1 MHCVREIAKD
11 FYWVGAQDNRLELFE
26 NLFPIPKGI
35 AYNSYLI
42 TDEKN
47 ILLDS
52 VDYSVGRQFIENIK
66 YVLKDKQ
73 LDYLIVNHMEP
84 DHCSLIEELIK
95 NYPNMKIIGN
105 VQTIRILKQFYELN
119 IDSKVEVVDET
130 TTICTGKHN
139 FKFIMAPM
147 VHWPEVMVTY
157 EEKEKV
163 LFSADAFGSFGAL
176 NGNLFND
183 DVNFEEEWLSEA
195 RRYFTNI
202 VGKYGAQVQNLLKK
216 VSQLEV
222 RMICPLHGVV
232 WRNNLEYII
241 QKYDQWSKYEPE
253 ENSVLI
259 VYSSVYGNT
268 ENVVNVLAN
277 YLGENG
283 IKNIAIYDVS
293 ITDLSYLVSESFK
306 YSNIV
311 IAATTYNLGIFPKI
325 ESYLSDIKAL
335 NLQKRTISII
345 ENSTWVPGIVTKK
358 IEETIKQMKEMTILE
373 NKYSIKSSAK
383 NNEYENIQNIGKEI
397 IENIKQ
403 SKKNNY
409 K

>member
-11 FYWVGAQDNRLELFE
+11 FYWVGAQDNRLGLFE

-66 YVLKDKQ
+66 YVLNGKQ
-73 LDYLIVNHMEP
+73 LDYLVVNHMEP

-95 NYPNMKIIGN
+95 DYPNMKIIGN
-105 VQTIRILKQFYELN
+105 AQTIRILKQFYEFN
-119 IDSKVEVVDET
+119 IDSKVQIVDET

-183 DVNFEEEWLSEA
+183 DVNFEEEWIPEA

-222 RMICPLHGVV
+222 EKICPLHGVV

-241 QKYDQWSKYEPE
+241 QKYDQWSKYESE

-283 IKNIAIYDVS
+283 IKNIAIYDASV
-293 ITDLSYLVSESFK
+293 TDVSYLVSESFK

-311 IAATTYNLGIFPKI
+311 IAATTYNLGMFPKI
-325 ESYLSDIKAL
+325 ESYLSDIKSL

-345 ENSTWVPGIVTKK
+345 ENSTWVPGVVTKK
-358 IEETIKQMKEMTILE
+358 IEEIINQMKDMTILE
-373 NKYSIKSSAK
+373 NKYAIKSSAK
-383 NNEYENIQNIGKEI
+383 NDEYENIQRIGKEI
-397 IENIKQ
+397 IENIKTKQ
-403 SKKNNY
+403 K
-409 K
+409 

>member
-11 FYWVGAQDNRLELFE
+11 FYWVGAQDNRLGLFE

-66 YVLKDKQ
+66 YVLNGKQ
-73 LDYLIVNHMEP
+73 LDYLVVNHMEP

-95 NYPNMKIIGN
+95 DYPNMKIIGN
-105 VQTIRILKQFYELN
+105 AQTIRILKQFYEFN
-119 IDSKVEVVDET
+119 IDSKVVIVDET

-183 DVNFEEEWLSEA
+183 DVNFEEEWLPEA

-222 RMICPLHGVV
+222 EKICPLHGVV

-241 QKYDQWSKYEPE
+241 QKYDQWSKYESE

-283 IKNIAIYDVS
+283 IKNIAIYDASV
-293 ITDLSYLVSESFK
+293 TDVSYLVSESFK

-311 IAATTYNLGIFPKI
+311 IAATTYNLGMFPKI
-325 ESYLSDIKAL
+325 ESYLSDIKSL

-345 ENSTWVPGIVTKK
+345 ENSTWVPGVVTKK
-358 IEETIKQMKEMTILE
+358 IEEIINQMKDMTILE
-373 NKYSIKSSAK
+373 NKYAIKSSAK
-383 NNEYENIQNIGKEI
+383 NDEYENIQRIGKEI
-397 IENIKQ
+397 IENIKTKQ
-403 SKKNNY
+403 K
-409 K
+409 